1 MLGELTWRGR
11 LITLF
16 SVACFAGAFLSAR
29 AQIPTYSNEV
39 HINEFLPDPVGD
51 DDTLEF
57 IELHN
62 NSNNSIDLS
71 GWVLKNASGKVLII
85 SSGVHIDAD
94 GYMAF
99 YSSQTGSM
107 LANTGERS
115 ISLIDPGATIHET
128 ASYNGSTSGYS
139 YNRLDDGT
147 YSKSSTP
154 TPNALNILD
163 PTPTPSPTPTT
174 IPSPSTS
181 PSSSPVVE
189 YSEHAHINEFIPN
202 PAGDDATLEF
212 IELYNDSAD
221 AVDISGWK
229 LDDIA
234 DGGSPPFIIPDD
246 TSIPTKGYIVFYSS
260 QTKLSLNNDSEHVRL
275 ISSDDIVREDITYV
289 SSKEGY
295 SYNHVDD
302 GDFQQSERP
311 TPGEENIIEV
321 PNPTTTST
329 PKPLATPKPT
339 TTSTTYDF
347 SSKIVINEL
356 YPNTIKDDKNNE
368 FIEIKNLDN
377 RVVSLVGWTVD
388 DEDGGSK
395 PYRFK
400 FGDKIGPTKII
411 VLDKNSTKIA
421 LNNSDDSARLIDP
434 QGKVVAILA
443 YEKTY
448 AGQSLS
454 RTDDGLYQWTDIV
467 TPGKENIICV
477 HEEVLPTP
485 KQVRGKKVPASQP
498 RVAGAVTMVSQPTPP
513 PDWPGLVSHN
523 VVRTV
528 YGNSNIPNPNK
539 QKQVVFMAFG
549 ILCAGWQLISGIS
562 RKEKIW
568 FN

>member
-1 MLGELTWRGR
+1 MLGELTWRSR
-11 LITLF
+11 LIILF

-29 AQIPTYSNEV
+29 AQIPQYSSEV

-62 NSNNSIDLS
+62 NSNNLIDLS
-71 GWVLKNASGKVLII
+71 GWVLKNASGKVFAIP
-85 SSGVHIDAD
+85 SSAHIDPY
-94 GYMAF
+94 GYVTF

-107 LANTGERS
+107 LANTGDRS

-139 YNRLDDGT
+139 YNRLGDGT

-181 PSSSPVVE
+181 PSSSLVAE

-202 PAGDDATLEF
+202 PTGDDATLEF
-212 IELYNDSAD
+212 IELYNDSTD
-221 AVDISGWK
+221 VVDISGWK

-234 DGGSPPFIIPDD
+234 DGGSPPFVIPDD
-246 TSIPTKGYIVFYSS
+246 TTIPARGYIVFYSS

-275 ISSDDIVREDITYV
+275 MSPNDIVRDDIAYV

-302 GDFQQSERP
+302 GDFQQSDHP

-321 PNPTTTST
+321 PTPTPIPT
-329 PKPLATPKPT
+329 PKSSATPKPT
-339 TTSTTYDF
+339 TTPGIYDF

-377 RVVSLVGWTVD
+377 RVVSLSGWIVD
-388 DEDGGSK
+388 DEDGGSR

-400 FGDKIGPTKII
+400 PTDKIGPTKII

-434 QGKVVAILA
+434 RGKVVAILA

-454 RTDDGLYQWTDIV
+454 RTDDGLYQWTDV
-467 TPGKENIICV
+467 ATPGKENIIHV
-477 HEEVLPTP
+477 HEEVSPSP
-485 KQVRGKKVPASQP
+485 KKEIAKKVSSSRP
-498 RVAGAVTMVSQPTPP
+498 RVAGAVTMVSQPPP
-513 PDWPGLVSHN
+513 PRWPGLVSSS

-528 YGNSNIPNPNK
+528 YGNTDIPNANK
-539 QKQVVFMAFG
+539 QKQAVFMAFG
-549 ILCAGWQLISGIS
+549 MLCAGWQLISGIS